1 MALKMAKNLLG
12 VIAGQASIVTIL
24 MLVLLLSI
32 VGAPILQQK
41 KVVAQQ
47 LGADVAMT
55 KAFAITEA
63 ILAGDAGRESLD
75 TYASSFSASHLQ
87 HALAPNAAT
96 QQAGTHGARAAAAL
110 RENATRPY
118 VSFEDVAG
126 VPHLFYGVR
135 DGADGM
141 LLIDLSLERERATIG
156 RFFGQSYL
164 SMNAVGYLLMALLLL
179 GGFSLRYY
187 LRSIINMPE
196 EARRDTI
203 INGLRGD
210 LHTRRNLLPWL
221 LVMCAAIFAVDIANM
236 LDSAVGIGY
245 LLAVVLALSSSR
257 HWHITLIAT
266 ISALL
271 MLIAP
276 MLSPY
281 DGNW

>member
-1 MALKMAKNLLG
+1 MAHAPPQRCAK
-12 VIAGQASIVTIL
+12 
-24 MLVLLLSI
+24 
-32 VGAPILQQK
+32 
-41 KVVAQQ
+41 
-47 LGADVAMT
+47 
-55 KAFAITEA
+55 
-63 ILAGDAGRESLD
+63 
-75 TYASSFSASHLQ
+75 
-87 HALAPNAAT
+87 
-96 QQAGTHGARAAAAL
+96 
-110 RENATRPY
+110 NATRPY